1 MAKSICAFLQ
11 KPANILKALAQGI
24 LHPLLSELFG
34 IQIPKQIQTK
44 NYDKNNPCWS
54 VKPGLNSDGNKFWS
68 ILEGK
73 SMESVVVVGHPG
85 GGIISVE
92 RGSASALKGTI
103 VEVEYWNAKDW
114 NISIEIIF

>member
-1 MAKSICAFLQ
+1 
-11 KPANILKALAQGI
+11 
-24 LHPLLSELFG
+24 
-34 IQIPKQIQTK
+34 
-44 NYDKNNPCWS
+44 
-54 VKPGLNSDGNKFWS
+54 
-68 ILEGK
+68 
-73 SMESVVVVGHPG
+73 MESVVVVGHPG